1 MGHERSIE
9 MSKAKIALSL
19 ACVLGILASATF
31 ASAGPATPEFTSNK
45 DTALS
50 IGLQYDFGDMQLD
63 LVAAARS
70 TTTDTDNDVTGGKV
84 DLTIP
89 LTGDNHA
96 PTIRAMGLAG
106 STDVQG
112 EAGLGYDFGKSQSLI
127 GAGAQG
133 PYVNGGFN
141 YYFGGILAPYLG
153 LNTLE
158 DAPSRNVY
166 FAPVC

>member
-1 MGHERSIE
+1 
-9 MSKAKIALSL
+9 MSKLKLIL
-19 ACVLGILASATF
+19 AASTFVVLGLHAVQAGG
-31 ASAGPATPEFTSNK
+31 AGPVQMSTNN
-45 DTALS
+45 DTAVS
-50 IGLQYDFGDMQLD
+50 IGLHYDFGDMQLD

-89 LTGDNHA
+89 LTGENHA

-166 FAPVC
+166 CAPVC

>member
-1 MGHERSIE
+1 MINRNL
-9 MSKAKIALSL
+9 ALSSIAAL
-19 ACVLGILASATF
+19 AGFLTATSA
-31 ASAGPATPEFTSNK
+31 AQAGKMLPYVSNSE
-45 DTALS
+45 TMLS
-50 IGLQYDFGDMQLD
+50 IGIQYDFGDQQLD

>member
-1 MGHERSIE
+1 MINRNL
-9 MSKAKIALSL
+9 ALSSIAAL
-19 ACVLGILASATF
+19 AGFLTATSA
-31 ASAGPATPEFTSNK
+31 AQAGKMLPYVSNSE
-45 DTALS
+45 TMLS
-50 IGLQYDFGDMQLD
+50 IGIQYDFGDQQLG

>member
-1 MGHERSIE
+1 MISRNL
-9 MSKAKIALSL
+9 ALSSIVAL
-19 ACVLGILASATF
+19 AGFLTATSA
-31 ASAGPATPEFTSNK
+31 AQAGKFLPYVSNSE
-45 DTALS
+45 TMLS
-50 IGLQYDFGDMQLD
+50 IGIQYDFGDQQLG

-89 LTGDNHA
+89 LNADNHA

-112 EAGLGYDFGKSQSLI
+112 EAGLGYDFGKSQALI

-153 LNTLE
+153 LNTL
-158 DAPSRNVY
+158 DGAPERDIRE
-166 FAPVC
+166 PL

>member
-1 MGHERSIE
+1 MPNT
-9 MSKAKIALSL
+9 KIVLSL
-19 ACVLGILASATF
+19 ACVLGIFVGGSL
-31 ASAGPATPEFTSNK
+31 ASAGPNAPQFTSTN
-45 DTALS
+45 DTAIS
-50 IGLQYDFGDMQLD
+50 IGLQYDFGDMQFD

-70 TTTDTDNDVTGGKV
+70 TKTDTGNDVTGAKV

-96 PTIRAMGLAG
+96 PTLRAMGLAG

-112 EAGLGYDFGKSQSLI
+112 EAGSGYDFGKSQALI

-141 YYFGGILAPYLG
+141 YYFGSVLAPYLG

-166 FAPVC
+166 VGGFC

>member
-1 MGHERSIE
+1 LINRNL
-9 MSKAKIALSL
+9 ALSSIAAL
-19 ACVLGILASATF
+19 AGFLTATSA
-31 ASAGPATPEFTSNK
+31 AQAGKMLPYVSNSE
-45 DTALS
+45 TMLS
-50 IGLQYDFGDMQLD
+50 IGIQYDFGDMQLD

-89 LTGDNHA
+89 LTGENHA

>member
-1 MGHERSIE
+1 MINRNL
-9 MSKAKIALSL
+9 ALSSIAAL
-19 ACVLGILASATF
+19 AGFLTATSA
-31 ASAGPATPEFTSNK
+31 AQAGKMLPYVSNSE
-45 DTALS
+45 TMLS
-50 IGLQYDFGDMQLD
+50 IGIQYDFGDMQLD

-89 LTGDNHA
+89 LTGENHA

-166 FAPVC
+166 CAPVC

>member
-1 MGHERSIE
+1 
-9 MSKAKIALSL
+9 
-19 ACVLGILASATF
+19 
-31 ASAGPATPEFTSNK
+31 
-45 DTALS
+45 
-50 IGLQYDFGDMQLD
+50 MQFD

-70 TTTDTDNDVTGGKV
+70 TKTDTGNDVTGAKV

-96 PTIRAMGLAG
+96 PTLRAMGLAG

-112 EAGLGYDFGKSQSLI
+112 EAGIGYDFGKSQALI

-141 YYFGGILAPYLG
+141 YYFGSILAPYLG
-153 LNTLE
+153 LNTL
-158 DAPSRNVY
+158 DGAPSRVHID
-166 FAPVC
+166 PLC

>member
-1 MGHERSIE
+1 MINRNL
-9 MSKAKIALSL
+9 ALSSIAAL
-19 ACVLGILASATF
+19 AGFLTATSA
-31 ASAGPATPEFTSNK
+31 AQAGKMLPYVSNSE
-45 DTALS
+45 TMLS
-50 IGLQYDFGDMQLD
+50 IGIQYDFGDMQLD

>member
-1 MGHERSIE
+1 MINRNL
-9 MSKAKIALSL
+9 ALSSIAAL
-19 ACVLGILASATF
+19 AGFLTATSA
-31 ASAGPATPEFTSNK
+31 AQAGKMLPYVSNSE
-45 DTALS
+45 TMLS
-50 IGLQYDFGDMQLD
+50 IGIQYDFGDQQLG

-89 LTGDNHA
+89 LKADNYA

-112 EAGLGYDFGKSQSLI
+112 EAGLGYDFGKSQALI

-133 PYVNGGFN
+133 PYVNGGIN
-141 YYFGGILAPYLG
+141 YFFDGVLAPYIG
-153 LNTLE
+153 INTL
-158 DAPSRNVY
+158 DGAPDRDVAEPY
-166 FAPVC
+166 

>member
-1 MGHERSIE
+1 LINRNL
-9 MSKAKIALSL
+9 ALSSIAAL
-19 ACVLGILASATF
+19 AGFLTATSA
-31 ASAGPATPEFTSNK
+31 AQAGKMLPYVSNSE
-45 DTALS
+45 TMLS
-50 IGLQYDFGDMQLD
+50 IGIQYDFGDMQLD

-166 FAPVC
+166 CAPVC

>member
-1 MGHERSIE
+1 
-9 MSKAKIALSL
+9 MSKLKLIL
-19 ACVLGILASATF
+19 AASTFLVLGLHVVQ
-31 ASAGPATPEFTSNK
+31 AGGGGPVQLSSNN
-45 DTALS
+45 DTAFS
-50 IGLQYDFGDMQLD
+50 IGLQYDFSDMQFA
-63 LVAAARS
+63 LVGAARA
-70 TTTDTDNDVTGGKV
+70 TKTDTDNDVTGGKV

-89 LTGDNHA
+89 LSGDNHA
-96 PTIRAMGLAG
+96 PTLRAMGLAG

-112 EAGLGYDFGKSQSLI
+112 EAGIGYDFGKSQALI

-141 YYFGGILAPYLG
+141 YYFGSVLAPYLG

-166 FAPVC
+166 VGGFC

>member
-1 MGHERSIE
+1 MINRNL
-9 MSKAKIALSL
+9 ALSSIAAL
-19 ACVLGILASATF
+19 AGFLTATSA
-31 ASAGPATPEFTSNK
+31 AQAGKMLPYVSNSE
-45 DTALS
+45 TMLS
-50 IGLQYDFGDMQLD
+50 IGIQYDFGDQQLD

-89 LTGDNHA
+89 LTGENHA

>member
-1 MGHERSIE
+1 MINRNL
-9 MSKAKIALSL
+9 ALSSIAAL
-19 ACVLGILASATF
+19 AGFLTATSA
-31 ASAGPATPEFTSNK
+31 AQAGKMLPYVSNSE
-45 DTALS
+45 TMLS
-50 IGLQYDFGDMQLD
+50 IGIQYDFGDMQLD

-166 FAPVC
+166 CAPVC